1 MGKVVFVGAGPGAP
15 DLITMRGRKLLD
27 EADMVVYA
35 GSLVNP
41 ALMDGIRAE
50 VHDSAAMSL
59 DEMVALMAPAAKSGK
74 LVVRLHTGD
83 ISFYSAITE
92 QIHRLMDEGVDV
104 EIVPGVS
111 SLGAGAAA
119 IGQELTIPGITQSV
133 VVTRISGRTPVPES
147 ESIASF
153 AAHGSTMVIFLSVG
167 MMEDVAREL
176 QRGGYASQTPVIVVE
191 RASWPEQRL
200 IRGTIADIAAKVKEA
215 GITKTALIYVGPAL
229 DASVRKVGEESK
241 LYDGGFTHGY
251 RKASQ

>member
-1 MGKVVFVGAGPGAP
+1 MGRVVFIGAGPGAP
-15 DLITMRGRKLLD
+15 DLITLRGRLLLD
-27 EADMVVYA
+27 NADMVLYA

-41 ALMDGIRAE
+41 ELMDGIRAE
-50 VHDSAAMSL
+50 VHDSASMSL
-59 DEMVALMAPAAKSGK
+59 DEMVGLMAPAAKSGK

-133 VVTRISGRTPVPES
+133 VVTRMAGRTPVPRG

-153 AAHGSTMVIFLSVG
+153 AAHGATMVIFLSVSMIDDLVG
-167 MMEDVAREL
+167 EL
-176 QRGGYASQTPVIVVE
+176 QLGGYVMETPVIVVE

-200 IRGTIADIAAKVKEA
+200 LRGTLASIASKVKDA

-229 DASVRKVGEESK
+229 DASVRRIGEESK

-251 RKASQ
+251 RKAGQ